1 VSLAFTRKILE
12 HFDVPVMV
20 GATVKDSGKQ
30 IKVLH
35 IITGLNDGGAEAVL
49 YRMVTAK
56 SASFKHIVVSLMDA
70 GKYGLL
76 LEEAGVDV
84 YYLNMSQGK
93 LGVFSLFKLYRIIR
107 NVKPGVVQ
115 TWMFHGDLL
124 GGVLARLAGVKNV
137 VWGVHHTTLV
147 KGESK
152 RSTILIAKL
161 NAFLSRYIPS
171 KIIYCAEKSRE
182 VQETIGFARSKGV
195 VVSNGYD
202 VSQFIRSD
210 QFGSAFKNYLNLS
223 DNFLIGNIGRYDPQ
237 KDHKTLLLALK
248 EVKAKSNAK
257 WHCILVGTNLDEAN
271 SELTGLVHELGLTG
285 NVRLIGRRNDIPAVM
300 NAIDLFVLSSSFG
313 EAFPNVLNEAMACGT
328 PCVTTDVGD
337 AALIVGGTGWTV
349 SARNPQAL
357 AHAIMQAIGEKKF
370 EKSAWE
376 TRKSHARARIVD
388 NFSIEKMIAK
398 YERVW
403 MEGMENS

>member
-1 VSLAFTRKILE
+1 
-12 HFDVPVMV
+12 
-20 GATVKDSGKQ
+20 
-30 IKVLH
+30 
-35 IITGLNDGGAEAVL
+35 
-49 YRMVTAK
+49 
-56 SASFKHIVVSLMDA
+56 
-70 GKYGLL
+70 
-76 LEEAGVDV
+76 
-84 YYLNMSQGK
+84 
-93 LGVFSLFKLYRIIR
+93 
-107 NVKPGVVQ
+107 
-115 TWMFHGDLL
+115 
-124 GGVLARLAGVKNV
+124 
-137 VWGVHHTTLV
+137 LV

-182 VQETIGFARSKGV
+182 VQETIGFAGSKGV

-202 VSQFIRSD
+202 VSQFIRND
-210 QFGSAFKNYLNLS
+210 QFGSAFKNYFNLS

-357 AHAIMQAIGEKKF
+357 AHAIMQAIDEKQF
-370 EKSAWE
+370 EKSTWE
-376 TRKSHARARIVD
+376 TRKSHASARIVD

>member
-1 VSLAFTRKILE
+1 VSLAFIRKILE
-12 HFDVPVMV
+12 YLDVPVMV
-20 GATVKDSGKQ
+20 GVTVKDPGKQ

-76 LEEAGVDV
+76 LEEAGADV

-93 LGVFSLFKLYRIIR
+93 LGVFSLFKLYGIIR

-124 GGVLARLAGVKNV
+124 GGVFARLAGVKNV

-152 RSTILIAKL
+152 RSAILIAKL
-161 NAFLSRYIPS
+161 NAFLSKYIPI

-182 VQETIGFARSKGV
+182 VQETIGFAGSKGV

-202 VSQFIRSD
+202 VSQFIRND
-210 QFGSAFKNYLNLS
+210 QFGSAFKNYFNLS

-237 KDHKTLLLALK
+237 KDHKTLLLALGFK
-248 EVKAKSNAK
+248 
-257 WHCILVGTNLDEAN
+257 
-271 SELTGLVHELGLTG
+271 
-285 NVRLIGRRNDIPAVM
+285 
-300 NAIDLFVLSSSFG
+300 
-313 EAFPNVLNEAMACGT
+313 
-328 PCVTTDVGD
+328 
-337 AALIVGGTGWTV
+337 
-349 SARNPQAL
+349 Q
-357 AHAIMQAIGEKKF
+357 
-370 EKSAWE
+370 
-376 TRKSHARARIVD
+376 
-388 NFSIEKMIAK
+388 
-398 YERVW
+398 
-403 MEGMENS
+403 